1 MAAGL
6 PPTTQLRLEI
16 APPPRPLTSSPMPWK
31 SPHGTPLPDWRTR
44 TVLMGIINL
53 TPDSFSDGGETL
65 NATSAI
71 KRAEL
76 LLSQGV
82 DIIDLG
88 AESTRPGAL
97 PIDAATEIQRLLPVV
112 KALREKFPKLA
123 ISVDTYKASVA
134 EAAIKAGADLINDVE
149 GARHEINGGGSP
161 MARTCARL
169 SCPLILMHRRAEPV
183 AEKDFWATLLSE
195 IKSSI
200 ALARQAGIPPEQ
212 LWVDPGFGFGKT
224 PNQNLL
230 LIRNLEKVAALGFPI
245 LLGTSRKSTL
255 GLALSEPDPLK
266 REAGNEVTATWGI
279 AKGCRMIRAHD
290 FSHLAAV
297 IKMAD
302 VLKDSPNW
310 ITPAL

>member
-6 PPTTQLRLEI
+6 PPTTPLRLEI
-16 APPPRPLTSSPMPWK
+16 APPSRPLTSSPMPWK
-31 SPHGTPLPDWRTR
+31 SPHGTPLPDWRAR
-44 TVLMGIINL
+44 TLLMGIINI

-65 NATSAI
+65 DAAAAI
-71 KRAEL
+71 KRTEL
-76 LLSQGV
+76 LLNQGV
-82 DIIDLG
+82 DVIDLG
-88 AESTRPGAL
+88 AESTRPGAQ

-123 ISVDTYKASVA
+123 ISVDTYKAPVA

-149 GARHEINGGGSP
+149 GARHEIDREGSP

-169 SCPLILMHRRAEPV
+169 SCPLILMHRRTESI

-195 IKSSI
+195 IKTSI

-224 PNQNLL
+224 PNQNLAI
-230 LIRNLEKVAALGFPI
+230 IRNLEKISALGFPVVI
-245 LLGTSRKSTL
+245 GTSRKSTL
-255 GLALSEPDPLK
+255 GLALNEPDPLK
-266 REAGNEVTATWGI
+266 REAGNEVTAAWGI
-279 AKGCRMIRAHD
+279 AKGCRMVRAHD
-290 FSHLAAV
+290 FSHLASV

-302 VLKDSPNW
+302 TLKDSPNW
-310 ITPAL
+310 SPPKP